1 MVTTRQDLAPASV
14 IRSMT
19 DGPGSKA
26 VGILFHETANKSV
39 GANAAAHARLQKRG
53 NVRNASWNW
62 TVDDTEAVQSF
73 ANGIKTWSAGRG
85 GLHYVSVEMC
95 VNPDGDYART
105 VQNAIE
111 LAQWLRSIGVGPQ
124 LKNHHDITGKNCP
137 TQLLAGA
144 EGGWAGMVARI
155 NGATAPARPSPAQ
168 PSGKLDEDG
177 FEGSGTLG
185 AMQRT
190 IGSANP
196 DGTLSAPSNF
206 TRTLQ
211 RWLNDH
217 GFRDYEGKALVVD
230 GHGHR
235 QNVPSAVISRT
246 RTDYAFQQYLETTP
260 TGRARGYVGDGE
272 WGRPSAGVKIIQAE
286 LNAGRLFR

>member
-26 VGILFHETANKSV
+26 VGILFHETANKSR

-144 EGGWAGMVARI
+144 EGGWAGFVARI
-155 NGATAPARPSPAQ
+155 NGAPAPARPVPTPAN
-168 PSGKLDEDG
+168 GKIDEDG
-177 FEGSGTLG
+177 YEGPGTLG
-185 AMQRT
+185 AMQRA

-206 TRTLQ
+206 TRALQ
-211 RWLNDH
+211 RYLNAR
-217 GFRDYEGKALVVD
+217 GFKDYEGKTLVVD
-230 GHGHR
+230 GFGHR
-235 QNVPSAVISRT
+235 QNVPSSVITRT
-246 RTDYAFQQYLETTP
+246 RTDYAFQRYLATLEP
-260 TGRARGYVGDGE
+260 GYVPDGT
-272 WGRPSAGVKIIQAE
+272 WGRPSAGVKVIQRA